1 MQVMYTPEQYEALMK
16 LVYLGNWMVNGIK
29 TSDERTKK
37 FDAIE
42 QRIFQ
47 DAEDAG
53 CGSLSEYDEPLKK
66 YFPTQALEED
76 TEIIGT
82 QKEYNTEIFWA
93 ELVERLAQRDFM
105 AQYGMEA
112 IKTMKEREQKEKF
125 SEHVKRYV
133 DEFEKNELTNIRID
147 SRL

>member
-1 MQVMYTPEQYEALMK
+1 
-16 LVYLGNWMVNGIK
+16 
-29 TSDERTKK
+29 
-37 FDAIE
+37 
-42 QRIFQ
+42 
-47 DAEDAG
+47 
-53 CGSLSEYDEPLKK
+53 
-66 YFPTQALEED
+66 
-76 TEIIGT
+76 
-82 QKEYNTEIFWA
+82 
-93 ELVERLAQRDFM
+93 M

>member
-53 CGSLSEYDEPLKK
+53 CGSLSEYDEPLKNIFPHRRSKKIQKLLARKKNIIPK
-66 YFPTQALEED
+66 YFGRSL
-76 TEIIGT
+76 
-82 QKEYNTEIFWA
+82 
-93 ELVERLAQRDFM
+93 LSV
-105 AQYGMEA
+105 
-112 IKTMKEREQKEKF
+112 
-125 SEHVKRYV
+125 
-133 DEFEKNELTNIRID
+133 
-147 SRL
+147 